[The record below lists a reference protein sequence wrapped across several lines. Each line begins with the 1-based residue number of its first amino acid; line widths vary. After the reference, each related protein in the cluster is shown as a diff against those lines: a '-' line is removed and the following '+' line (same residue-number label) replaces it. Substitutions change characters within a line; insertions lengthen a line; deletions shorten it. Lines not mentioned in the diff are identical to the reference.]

1 MTAGANTGEPVGM
14 PTKKP
19 KNIVADVQS
28 CFALA
33 MVKMRDA
40 EDIQQALTGAGK
52 KIKKRMS
59 PSSLKSRKRRM
70 MKKRADKRVGSINN
84 SSSSG
89 VIKSEGGI
97 PFVPGLKLISQ
108 VVANAHKSLKP
119 MCVGCGF

>member
-1 MTAGANTGEPVGM
+1 MGRHAYEGARLMV
-14 PTKKP
+14 
-19 KNIVADVQS
+19 
-28 CFALA
+28 FALA
-33 MVKMRDA
+33 MVKMRDG

-97 PFVPGLKLISQ
+97 PFVPNLKLIDKWRMLTRT
-108 VVANAHKSLKP
+108 NL
-119 MCVGCGF
+119 